1 MTHQR
6 LLVLSRD
13 PSLAERLRSH
23 DPKIRVQWA
32 ASLLEV
38 GTIGQ
43 LGTYDGII
51 ADLELEP
58 VNGPEI
64 AEYVS
69 HFFPGLPVVLLAQ
82 EPCLAPEEL
91 GAAVLPLGAESKEI
105 LRSLQL
111 HSGPRVSVGKVVA
124 GAGYGTAA
132 AYA

>member
-23 DPKIRVQWA
+23 DPKLRVQWT
-32 ASLLEV
+32 ASLLEF

-43 LGTYDGII
+43 LGSYDGII

-58 VNGPEI
+58 VNGLEI
-64 AEYVS
+64 AEYAS

-82 EPCLAPEEL
+82 EPCLVSGEL
-91 GAAVLPLGAESKEI
+91 GATVLSLGAGSKEI
-105 LRSLQL
+105 LRSLQS
-111 HSGPRVSVGKVVA
+111 HSGSRVSFGKVVA
-124 GAGYGTAA
+124 GDGYSTAA